1 MKGKNKILFYRDWLE
16 QFDQLSDEEAGKLIK
31 HIMRYVNDLNPEAPD
46 RITELLFQPFKAQF
60 KRDLVKWNERSR
72 QASEAAQKRWDTES
86 MRNDA
91 DASKPMRN
99 DAVKVK
105 VKDKVKDNNIYIPEF
120 SEFEEHCLTK
130 EPNLNRKQLKLKYDS
145 WVENDWKDGNNQPI
159 KNWKSKAT
167 NIIRYI
173 DTVSPKRFKANTADY

>member
-1 MKGKNKILFYRDWLE
+1 MNGKNKILFYRDWLV

-31 HIMRYVNDLNPEAPD
+31 HIMRYVNDLNPEPPD

-60 KRDLVKWNERSR
+60 KRDLVKWNDRSR
-72 QASEAAQKRWDTES
+72 QASEAAQKRWESES

-91 DASKPMRN
+91 DASKSMRN

-105 VKDKVKDNNIYIPEF
+105 VKVKDNIYIPDF
-120 SEFEEHCLTK
+120 SEFEQHCLIK

-173 DTVSPKRFKANTADY
+173 DTVAPKRPKANTADY